1 MWLERFEAFCC
12 HVQFSSVQYDPFVII
27 IHTSNDNE
35 PSSQFPGNIFM
46 FTHRLPTK
54 PTVCLCS
61 QHQKVCRNFA
71 RKVSVIECINI
82 ESGLLTV
89 LPPRTGAWP
98 RSCWGC
104 SPRAWWSGTWR
115 TTTRPA
121 FRWWCKGAPSDSQS
135 VFTIPEKAPTRAFFW
150 LKAPTS
156 AFTFKTLLRHYAN
169 QTARLLWP
177 LRRGPNFTLRDR
189 GVNAC
194 LA

>member
-1 MWLERFEAFCC
+1 MVPTIYVSVNVRNGVTIVSLQLADVAGALRGILLSRS
-12 HVQFSSVQYDPFVII
+12 VQFSSVQYDPFVII

-46 FTHRLPTK
+46 FTHRQQTK

-121 FRWWCKGAPSDSQS
+121 CR
-135 VFTIPEKAPTRAFFW
+135 
-150 LKAPTS
+150 
-156 AFTFKTLLRHYAN
+156 
-169 QTARLLWP
+169 
-177 LRRGPNFTLRDR
+177 
-189 GVNAC
+189 
-194 LA
+194 